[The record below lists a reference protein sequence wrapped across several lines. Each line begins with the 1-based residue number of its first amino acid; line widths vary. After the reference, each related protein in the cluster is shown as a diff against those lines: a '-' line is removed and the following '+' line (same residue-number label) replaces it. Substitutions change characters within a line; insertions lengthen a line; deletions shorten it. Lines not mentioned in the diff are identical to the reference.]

1 MEDGMPKCTTTE
13 QLQKMQD
20 KAGVISKLQLELRKD
35 IHAFKLS
42 RLQDDDASSD
52 MSITWEAHMVAVPN

>member
-1 MEDGMPKCTTTE
+1 MPKRTIAE
-13 QLQKMQD
+13 QLQKMQN
-20 KAGVISKLQLELRKD
+20 KADVISNLQLEFWKD

-52 MSITWEAHMVAVPN
+52 VSNTW